1 MIIENLEGSK
11 IEGPKVCFHRL
22 FSHEDGVQM
31 LSLFCDHKPQAISSG
46 GKGEYWGQVDFLT
59 INSITGKW
67 LVLEDTHPNAR
78 ENCIDML
85 ATSTLKTYESTR
97 QYIDPN
103 SSVQLPCQLLSSDPE
118 FHHLVMI
125 PYLSHHIIDNIVD
138 DTNNLIAMRKG
149 VRACTKHP
157 ISKFLLWVSLLR
169 FVPVFLLCHLCLY
182 HKFGRKY
189 LLNLGENM
197 LGTRDKCTG

>member
-1 MIIENLEGSK
+1 M
-11 IEGPKVCFHRL
+11 
-22 FSHEDGVQM
+22 
-31 LSLFCDHKPQAISSG
+31 
-46 GKGEYWGQVDFLT
+46 
-59 INSITGKW
+59 
-67 LVLEDTHPNAR
+67 LEDTHPNAR

-125 PYLSHHIIDNIVD
+125 PYLSDHIIDNIVD

-157 ISKFLLWVSLLR
+157 ISKFVSYESLSYVSCLFFF
-169 FVPVFLLCHLCLY
+169 FVICVY
-182 HKFGRKY
+182 TT
-189 LLNLGENM
+189 NLEGS
-197 LGTRDKCTG
+197 TC